1 MRIDLNLATRPYF
14 NLAPALRRLRIAIAA
29 LVVAAL
35 ALGAGLYAI
44 DEQAHQARLRS
55 EAVDAQIARVQAER
69 NAAQARM
76 KLPENAAVLTEAQNL
91 NQLFDAKAF
100 SWTLAMED
108 LERMLPPGVQVTTL
122 EPMRDSKDGHISVHV
137 RVLGPRDKSIDLVR
151 NLEHSRRFTQPRIVG
166 ESAETASGPNQR
178 IEPVTASS
186 RVNFDLLAEYN
197 PPTDAERSAAPPA
210 REAAAPAPKP
220 ATAPPAL
227 HPQPHTGTVKLTPE
241 TPARPR
247 VRPGKGAAR

>member
-1 MRIDLNLATRPYF
+1 MRIDLNLATRPYL

-29 LVVAAL
+29 LAVAAV

-44 DEQAHQARLRS
+44 DAEAHQARLRA

-69 NAAQARM
+69 DAAQARM
-76 KLPENAAVLTEAQNL
+76 KLPENAAVLAQSQNL

-122 EPMRDSKDGHISVHV
+122 EPTRDSKDGRISVHV

-166 ESAETASGPNQR
+166 ESAEATSGPNQR
-178 IEPVTASS
+178 VEPVTASS
-186 RVNFDLLAEYN
+186 RVNFDLQADYI
-197 PPTDAERSAAPPA
+197 PPTSAELHAAMPARDASAAAVPA
-210 REAAAPAPKP
+210 SPAAPHQGSPKT
-220 ATAPPAL
+220 ATRLA
-227 HPQPHTGTVKLTPE
+227 TK
-241 TPARPR
+241 
-247 VRPGKGAAR
+247 KGAAR

>member
-1 MRIDLNLATRPYF
+1 MRIDLNLATRPYL

-29 LVVAAL
+29 LAVAAL

-44 DEQAHQARLRS
+44 DAQAHQARLHA
-55 EAVDAQIARVQAER
+55 EAVDAQIARIQAQR

-76 KLPENAAVLTEAQNL
+76 KLPENAAVLAQAQNL

-108 LERMLPPGVQVTTL
+108 LERLLPPGVQVTTL
-122 EPMRDSKDGHISVHV
+122 EPMRDSKDGHITVHV

-166 ESAETASGPNQR
+166 ESAEATSGPNQR
-178 IEPVTASS
+178 VEPVTAAS
-186 RVNFDLLAEYN
+186 RVNFDLVADYVPVTEAELH
-197 PPTDAERSAAPPA
+197 AAPPVRDA
-210 REAAAPAPKP
+210 SAAVKP
-220 ATAPPAL
+220 APPAA
-227 HPQPHTGTVKLTPE
+227 PHQQTQQGTK
-241 TPARPR
+241 
-247 VRPGKGAAR
+247 KGAAR